1 MKKDV
6 CLIGEM
12 FAPENEADYITSS
25 RSLGVAILAAC
36 LREAGMSVDVIDP
49 LLHKYSL
56 DDCYGI
62 IRKNEY
68 KYFGFSVLLNF
79 EYTKNLIV
87 KLRKEGYTQHFTM
100 GGVFATTHYSY
111 ILSQNE
117 KIGINSIILGEGEET
132 IVELFNILDNGG
144 NWESIQSVAYLKN
157 GIVTANPRRKRICDL
172 DNLPFPATDDVA
184 YCISQNMPVSL
195 YTSRGCPGTCLY
207 CGSNNLLNDKNNVWI
222 YRSANNVAE
231 EIKKLKQQFNIKN
244 VAFVDDNFI
253 GTLDLGKKRAYD
265 ICNQIIKEN
274 LDINFFIECRPDAL
288 DRDLTEALYNAG
300 CRAVFVGIE
309 SASNERLKEM
319 GRATISTDINQQA
332 IDLLNAFK
340 IEPMIGFMMLTP
352 NTCLKDVQLN
362 IDFCEKYVKERFVG
376 NYKTHEIS
384 SMLFSELLPISGTRI
399 RNVLEKQGRI
409 IEKNATYIPLD
420 PNVYI
425 FKSILSDH
433 DLFQFMQSI
442 EKRIR
447 RSWIHLCLPK
457 DLDKISKLKFYEKDL
472 VLMTTQIFRQIIDC
486 ILKCDLGDV
495 TNCITNFK
503 RKMIVFSNEVLKNN
517 KNILNK
523 GLDIL

>member
-1 MKKDV
+1 MKKDI

-12 FAPENEADYITSS
+12 FAPENEANYITSS
-25 RSLGVAILAAC
+25 RSLGVAVLAAC
-36 LREAGMSVDVIDP
+36 LRETGRSVDVIDP
-49 LLHKYSL
+49 ILHKYSIE
-56 DDCYGI
+56 DCYDI

-79 EYTKNLIV
+79 EHTKNLIA

-111 ILSQNE
+111 ILSQSE

-132 IVELFNILDNGG
+132 IVELFNTLDSGD
-144 NWESIQSVAYLKN
+144 NWEAIQSIAYLKN
-157 GIVTANPRRKRICDL
+157 GMVTANSRRKRISDL

-184 YCISQNMPVSL
+184 YCITQNMPVSL

-207 CGSNNLLNDKNNVWI
+207 CGSNNLLNDKNNVWLS
-222 YRSANNVAE
+222 RSASNVIE
-231 EIKKLKQQFNIKN
+231 EIKKLKQQFNITN

-253 GTLDLGKKRAYD
+253 GTLDLGKKRAND

-274 LDINFFIECRPDAL
+274 LNIKFFIECRPDAL
-288 DRDLTEALYNAG
+288 DRDITEALYNAG

-319 GRATISTDINQQA
+319 GRASISSDINQRA

-340 IEPMIGFMMLTP
+340 IEPMIGFMMFTP
-352 NTCLKDVQLN
+352 NTCLKDIQLN
-362 IDFCEKYVKERFVG
+362 MDFLEKYVKERFVG
-376 NYKTHEIS
+376 NYKTQGIS
-384 SMLFSELLPISGTRI
+384 SLLFSELLPISGTRI
-399 RNVLEKQGRI
+399 RNLLEKQGRI

-447 RSWIHLCLPK
+447 RSWIDLYLPE
-457 DLDKISKLKFYEKDL
+457 DLAIISKLKLYEKDL
-472 VLMTTQIFRQIIDC
+472 VFMTIQLFRQIINC
-486 ILKCDLGDV
+486 ILTGDLSDV
-495 TNCITNFK
+495 TYLITNFK
-503 RKMIVFSNEVLKNN
+503 RKMIVFSNEVLRNN
-517 KNILNK
+517 KIILNK
-523 GLDIL
+523 ELNIQ